1 MPKLDGMC
9 EKQLFG
15 LQVDKENDEVFFN
28 DEKHEYR
35 DKIDGSRYISVTQ
48 IVHMYQQPFDE
59 NFWSSYKACEAIMG
73 AAKFSA
79 IKGVLLQSK
88 VWNDKLLTTYDIDET
103 EFLKKKEEIIAGYAA
118 KRESSCE
125 IGTAIHLEKEL
136 QFYNESTRDLQKFGL
151 GGKFYCEKGYYQ
163 LDQDRAVYPE
173 FLISYKFPNGL
184 KVSGQIDLLIKDGY
198 DIFILDYKTN
208 DKIEKQ
214 SYFDRKTKSYQMM
227 KYPLNNIMDTNY
239 WHYCLQLSL
248 YFYLLKQINPK
259 FNLKKLALIHIDK
272 VTRKETEYECEY
284 LEDDVKR
291 LLKHYQSKVGQKD
304 IIERDK
310 QIVF

>member
-1 MPKLDGMC
+1 
-9 EKQLFG
+9 
-15 LQVDKENDEVFFN
+15 
-28 DEKHEYR
+28 
-35 DKIDGSRYISVTQ
+35 
-48 IVHMYQQPFDE
+48 
-59 NFWSSYKACEAIMG
+59 
-73 AAKFSA
+73 
-79 IKGVLLQSK
+79 
-88 VWNDKLLTTYDIDET
+88 LTTYDIDET

-239 WHYCLQLSL
+239 
-248 YFYLLKQINPK
+248 
-259 FNLKKLALIHIDK
+259 
-272 VTRKETEYECEY
+272 
-284 LEDDVKR
+284 
-291 LLKHYQSKVGQKD
+291 
-304 IIERDK
+304 
-310 QIVF
+310 